1 MENLDHDMIIGI
13 HSIAEAIRNPE
24 RQIFE
29 IVATDEGFQEF
40 KKRSGLK
47 ESEIPLTK
55 VRWLEG
61 HALQEEAKRIYQEME
76 LEFQRV
82 PSGIFMLVS
91 PINIYEPTWI
101 YEQLESRIPIKILA
115 LDQVTDAH
123 NGAAIMRTAAFYGV
137 DCVLLSARGNFG
149 TGPGFSRIA
158 SGATEYVKIVKCS
171 GLPKALTKLKDLGA
185 IVVGLSEHAT
195 GDLGII
201 DTKKPICLVLGAE
214 DVGMSHAVSRVVETT
229 ISFKPQG
236 KIKSLNVSVAA
247 AIAMEKIFGAV

>member
-1 MENLDHDMIIGI
+1 MDHDMIVGI

-40 KKRSGLK
+40 KKRSGLRDQ
-47 ESEIPLTK
+47 EIPLTK
-55 VRWLEG
+55 VRWIEG
-61 HALQEEAKRIYQEME
+61 HALQEEAKKIYRELD

-101 YEQLESRIPIKILA
+101 YNQLESRIPIKILA

-137 DCVLLSARGNFG
+137 DVILISSKGNFG
-149 TGPGFSRIA
+149 LGPGFSRIA
-158 SGATEYVKIVKCS
+158 SGATEYVKIVRCS
-171 GLPKALTKLKDLGA
+171 ALPKTITKIKELGA
-185 IVVGLSEHAT
+185 TCIGLSEHASGT
-195 GDLGII
+195 LEKI
-201 DTKKPICLVLGAE
+201 DNSKPICLVLGAE

-229 ISFKPQG
+229 IAFKPAG

>member
-1 MENLDHDMIIGI
+1 MDHDMIVGI
-13 HSIAEAIRNPE
+13 HSIAEAIKNPT

-29 IVATDEGFQEF
+29 IVTTDEGFQEL
-40 KKRSGLK
+40 KKRGGLK
-47 ESEIPLTK
+47 QEEIPVTK
-55 VRWLEG
+55 VRWLES
-61 HALQEEAKRIYQEME
+61 HALQEEAKKNYRDLE

-101 YEQLESRIPIKILA
+101 YQQLESRIPIKILA

-137 DCVLLSARGNFG
+137 DAILTSAKGNFG
-149 TGPGFSRIA
+149 IGPGFSRIA
-158 SGATEYVKIVKCS
+158 SGATEHVKIVRCS
-171 GLPKALTKLKDLGA
+171 ALPKTITKIKELGA
-185 IVVGLSEHAT
+185 ICIGLSEHAT
-195 GDLGII
+195 GSLE
-201 DTKKPICLVLGAE
+201 TLEKTKPICLVLGAE

-229 ISFKPQG
+229 ISFKPVG

-247 AIAMEKIFGAV
+247 AIAMEKIFGGV

>member
-1 MENLDHDMIIGI
+1 MDHDMIIGI

-29 IVATDEGFQEF
+29 IVTTDEGFQEF
-40 KKRSGLK
+40 KKRSGLR
-47 ESEIPLTK
+47 EHEIPLTK

-61 HALQEEAKRIYQEME
+61 HALQEEAKRIYNDME

-137 DCVLLSARGNFG
+137 DCILLSARGNFG

-171 GLPKALTKLKDLGA
+171 GLPKALTKLKELGTT
-185 IVVGLSEHAT
+185 VVGLSEHAK
-195 GDLGII
+195 GDLGEMENE
-201 DTKKPICLVLGAE
+201 KPICLVLGAE
-214 DVGMSHAVSRVVETT
+214 DVGMSHAVSRVVNTT
-229 ISFKPQG
+229 ISLKPAG

-247 AIAMEKIFGAV
+247 AIAMEKIFGNT

>member
-1 MENLDHDMIIGI
+1 MLEHDMIVGI

-29 IVATDEGFQEF
+29 IVTTDEGFQEF

-47 ESEIPLTK
+47 DHEIPLTK

-61 HALQEEAKRIYQEME
+61 HALQEEAKKNYRDLDM
-76 LEFQRV
+76 EFQRV

-91 PINIYEPTWI
+91 PINIWEPTWI
-101 YEQLESRIPIKILA
+101 YQQLESRIPIKILA

-137 DCVLLSARGNFG
+137 DAILISARGNFG
-149 TGPGFSRIA
+149 LGPGFSRIA
-158 SGATEYVKIVKCS
+158 SGATEHVKIVRCS
-171 GLPKALTKLKDLGA
+171 ALPKTITKIKDLGA
-185 IVVGLSEHAT
+185 TCIGLSEHAT
-195 GDLGII
+195 EDLGAI
-201 DTKKPICLVLGAE
+201 DNSKPICLVLGAE
-214 DVGMSHAVSRVVETT
+214 DVGMSHAVSRVVDKT
-229 ISFKPQG
+229 ISFKPAG

-247 AIAMEKIFGAV
+247 AIAMEKIFGGI

>member
-1 MENLDHDMIIGI
+1 MTHDMIIGI
-13 HSIAEAIRNPE
+13 HSIAEALKNPE
-24 RQIFE
+24 REIFE
-29 IVATDEGFQEF
+29 IVCTDEGLDAL
-40 KKRSGLK
+40 KKTPDLRRDY
-47 ESEIPLTK
+47 IPMDK
-55 VRWLEG
+55 VRILEG
-61 HALQEEAKRIYQEME
+61 HALQEEAKLNYRDLD

-137 DCVLLSARGNFG
+137 DCVLISARGNFG
-149 TGPGFSRIA
+149 LGPGFARIA
-158 SGATEYVKIVKCS
+158 SGATEHVKIVRCS
-171 GLPKALTKLKDLGA
+171 GLPKAITKIKDLGA
-185 IVVGLSEHAT
+185 ICIGLSEHAS
-195 GDLGII
+195 GNLEKI
-201 DTKKPICLVLGAE
+201 DTTKPICLVLGAE

-229 ISFKPQG
+229 IAFKPAG

-247 AIAMEKIFGAV
+247 AIVMEKIFGAI

>member
-1 MENLDHDMIIGI
+1 MDHDMIVGI
-13 HSIAEAIRNPE
+13 HSIAEALKNPE

-29 IVATDEGFQEF
+29 IVATDEGFQEL
-40 KKRSGLK
+40 KKRGGLR

-55 VRWLEG
+55 VRWLES
-61 HALQEEAKRIYQEME
+61 HALQEEAKRIYRDLD

-91 PINIYEPTWI
+91 PINIYDPSWI
-101 YEQLESRIPIKILA
+101 YTQLESRIPIKILA

-137 DCVLLSARGNFG
+137 DVVLISAKGNFG
-149 TGPGFSRIA
+149 LGPGFARIA
-158 SGATEYVKIVKCS
+158 SGATEHVKIARCS
-171 GLPKALTKLKDLGA
+171 ALPKTITKIKELGA
-185 IVVGLSEHAT
+185 ICIGLSEHASGT
-195 GDLGII
+195 LEEVDH
-201 DTKKPICLVLGAE
+201 KKPICLVLGAE

-229 ISFKPQG
+229 IAFKPAG

-247 AIAMEKIFGAV
+247 AIAMEKIFGNV